1 MELCIAEHYPT
12 QVHLKD
18 GEWLEEP
25 PSVEGFV
32 YTVDAKTQRRTQL
45 FLSTHDNYLFRVP
58 FNRAVSPSSPSD
70 LKNYSKNEKDLRKE
84 EASRLRSQVINS
96 KAFWDLRHVLVVR
109 RASHIYGKMNDPNVP
124 TDSTASF
131 NHDISNEQLLSRLE
145 EGVSNV
151 LRNDS
156 DMEDEGGDDGLAKA
170 KNKSKIRMYRS
181 FELVLKNGR
190 ILRFEVS
197 FRRRHP
203 LHIID
208 DFN

>member
-25 PSVEGFV
+25 PAVEGFV

-70 LKNYSKNEKDLRKE
+70 LKNYSKNENDLRKE

-96 KAFWDLRHVLVVR
+96 KAFWDLRHVLVVPKSSSESVSSPASSHSPPSGSIITPDAWSKLSLWCSGV
-109 RASHIYGKMNDPNVP
+109 RARPVGLC
-124 TDSTASF
+124 ASC
-131 NHDISNEQLLSRLE
+131 HGLSSVADVRSSA
-145 EGVSNV
+145 GWRAGSP
-151 LRNDS
+151 
-156 DMEDEGGDDGLAKA
+156 
-170 KNKSKIRMYRS
+170 RM
-181 FELVLKNGR
+181 L
-190 ILRFEVS
+190 
-197 FRRRHP
+197 
-203 LHIID
+203 
-208 DFN
+208 